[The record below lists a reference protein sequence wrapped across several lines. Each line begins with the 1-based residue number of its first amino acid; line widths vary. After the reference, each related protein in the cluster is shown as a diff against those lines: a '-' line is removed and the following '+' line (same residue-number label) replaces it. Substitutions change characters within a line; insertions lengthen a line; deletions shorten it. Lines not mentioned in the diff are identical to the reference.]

1 MASAL
6 VRSDILY
13 AWKGPSLLIV
23 GMRGECSSDHQLSG
37 FYFREARFLRTLR
50 LEING
55 ERPWLCEAA
64 SVDPE
69 SLAFNFVHPEIKQP
83 GGGGTGQS
91 GDDETLDDHGIP
103 ERSLDI
109 RLAYHVGVAALDVVL
124 VVTNSARVPVS
135 CELAWDLGAD
145 FADIQEAQSG
155 RREQEGS
162 VDVVAHDQHVEL
174 TYRHAQLPYRTE
186 VRHDG
191 RWQ

>member
-1 MASAL
+1 MALAL

-23 GMRGECSSDHQLSG
+23 GMRGECSSEHPLSG

-69 SLAFNFVHPEIKQP
+69 SLAFNFVHPAIKQP

-91 GDDETLDDHGIP
+91 GTKRPSTITGSP
-103 ERSLDI
+103 
-109 RLAYHVGVAALDVVL
+109 
-124 VVTNSARVPVS
+124 SAR
-135 CELAWDLGAD
+135 
-145 FADIQEAQSG
+145 
-155 RREQEGS
+155 
-162 VDVVAHDQHVEL
+162 
-174 TYRHAQLPYRTE
+174 
-186 VRHDG
+186 
-191 RWQ
+191 